1 VQAVEPAGRGAISEL
16 ETLLARLE
24 SAIGA
29 IERRC
34 QTENLALAEL
44 RGQQAADRARLA
56 RIEGAASEAV
66 AALDALI
73 AETP

>member
-1 VQAVEPAGRGAISEL
+1 LAQRGRGAISEL
-16 ETLLARLE
+16 ENLLARLE
-24 SAIGA
+24 RAIGA
-29 IERRC
+29 IEQRR
-34 QTENLALAEL
+34 QIDGLAVAEL

-73 AETP
+73 AGGA

>member
-1 VQAVEPAGRGAISEL
+1 L
-16 ETLLARLE
+16 ENLLARLE
-24 SAIGA
+24 RAIGA
-29 IERRC
+29 IEQRR
-34 QTENLALAEL
+34 QIDGLAVAEL

-73 AETP
+73 AGGA